1 MAQKNRKE
9 MIFMDIK
16 IECKNCDHVATVDV
30 NGLIKSMHDSIDND
44 SIYAGFLCKKCA
56 DELFDED

>member
-1 MAQKNRKE
+1 
-9 MIFMDIK
+9 MDIK

-56 DELFDED
+56 DELFDEN